1 MENNKR
7 SPWAWIPTLYFAE
20 GLPYFAVMT
29 LAVIMYQ
36 NLGLS
41 DVEIAFYTSWLYLPW
56 VIKPIWSP
64 FVDLVKTKRFW
75 VVSMQAFIA
84 AAFAGIAFFLPS
96 TFFVQVTMAFFWLL
110 AFSSATHDIAAD
122 GFYMLAL
129 TTGEQSFFVGIRNTF
144 YRCASVFGQG
154 ILVMLAGLL
163 ASGNI
168 IPAVKGNIPLA
179 WGLVFY
185 LLAALFMGLS
195 LYHFFMMP
203 HPEEE
208 GVRAKPSTGSLIRE
222 FTLTFISFFQKK
234 QIGLMFFFILTYR
247 LGESQLAKI
256 TPLFVLASPDKG
268 GLGLSTTQVGMVYG
282 TVGAIALLT
291 GGVIAGIL
299 ISRDGFR
306 RWIIPMALAINVPDI
321 LYVILAWFQID
332 NLWVVTA
339 FVAIEQVGYGI
350 GFAAYM
356 LYLIYIA
363 SGEHKTAH
371 YAIATGFMALG
382 MMIPG
387 MFAGWMEKLLGGYT
401 SFFIWVCLCTIPGI
415 IASILVRNQ
424 LPPLFGKKL

>member
-1 MENNKR
+1 MKNRIK
-7 SPWAWIPTLYFAE
+7 SPWSWIPTLYFAE

-41 DVEIAFYTSWLYLPW
+41 DAEIAFYTSWLYLPW
-56 VIKPIWSP
+56 AIKPVWSP

-75 VVSMQAFIA
+75 VISMQSLIA
-84 AAFAGIAFFLPS
+84 AAFAGIAFFLP
-96 TFFVQVTMAFFWLL
+96 TDFFVQTTLAFFWLL
-110 AFSSATHDIAAD
+110 AFGSATHDIAAD

-129 TTGEQSFFVGIRNTF
+129 TSGEQSFFVGIRNTF
-144 YRCASVFGQG
+144 YRCASIFGQG

-163 ASGNI
+163 ASGDI
-168 IPAVKGNIPLA
+168 FPSVKGNIPLA

-185 LLAALFMGLS
+185 LLAAIFLGLS
-195 LYHFFMMP
+195 LYHSFSLP
-203 HPEEE
+203 RVEKETK
-208 GVRAKPSTGSLIRE
+208 GNQPSAGHLLRE
-222 FTLTFISFFQKK
+222 FALTFVSFFRKK
-234 QIGLMFFFILTYR
+234 QAGLMFFFILTYR

-256 TPLFVLASPDKG
+256 TPLFVLADKTNV
-268 GLGLSTTQVGMVYG
+268 GLGLSTTQDGMVYG

-306 RWIIPMALAINVPDI
+306 RWIIPMALAINVPDV
-321 LYVILAWFQID
+321 LYVVLAWFQWD
-332 NLWVVTA
+332 NLWVVTS
-339 FVAIEQVGYGI
+339 FVAIEQLGYGL

-363 SGEHKTAH
+363 DGEHKTAH

-387 MFAGWMEKLLGGYT
+387 MFAGYVEKILGGYT
-401 SFFIWVCLCTIPGI
+401 SFFTWVCLCTIPGI
-415 IASILVRNQ
+415 VAAMMVRKQ
-424 LPPLFGKKL
+424 IPPLFGKKQ